1 MGVTSSYGS
10 PEWGASRRDRVRVML
25 QLSDEVLRRIHAHG
39 EESYPEE
46 GAGFLLGTDSG
57 NGTRAVTSIFPLI
70 NSREDEARH
79 NRYLITPEDYLKAE
93 LTADELGLSLI
104 GVFHSHPDHP
114 NRPSEFDREWA
125 QPFFS
130 YIITSINEGKAA
142 ESCSW
147 RLTEDRTKFDE
158 EELKIS

>member
-1 MGVTSSYGS
+1 MTLNLTDDLL
-10 PEWGASRRDRVRVML
+10 A
-25 QLSDEVLRRIHAHG
+25 RIHAHG

-46 GAGFLLGTDSG
+46 GAGFLLG
-57 NGTRAVTSIFPLI
+57 AVPDNSKRTVTEIFPLI

-93 LTADELGLSLI
+93 LTADKLGLSLI

-114 NRPSEFDREWA
+114 NQPSEYDRQWA

-130 YIITSINEGKAA
+130 YIITSVNQGKAV
-142 ESCSW
+142 ESRSW
-147 RLTEDRTKFDE
+147 RLTEDRSKFE
-158 EELKIS
+158 EEKISIG